1 MDMHTTYTS
10 ILPLMQFKPFIKI
23 LEEDFRFEEMVLNI
37 MMTKNKIKLTRE
49 RKSSKIKKQDNKKIK
64 RRRKIRMQDNNSL
77 KYVGENM
84 VFRNI
89 VDVSCGL
96 LVRSCVSI
104 TLEKRITSSKG
115 KPSGLLMARCT
126 PVEVSEQNV
135 KILNL
140 ESLITSITELTN
152 NSILVI
158 IAIFLTNLD

>member
-1 MDMHTTYTS
+1 
-10 ILPLMQFKPFIKI
+10 
-23 LEEDFRFEEMVLNI
+23 

-77 KYVGENM
+77 KYDGENM

-126 PVEVSEQNV
+126 PVEVSEQSSPTPLAWP
-135 KILNL
+135 IFSDTCQAALSSFL
-140 ESLITSITELTN
+140 SLTFS
-152 NSILVI
+152 
-158 IAIFLTNLD
+158 

>member
-1 MDMHTTYTS
+1 
-10 ILPLMQFKPFIKI
+10 
-23 LEEDFRFEEMVLNI
+23 

-49 RKSSKIKKQDNKKIK
+49 RKSSKIKKQNNKKIK

-77 KYVGENM
+77 KYVENM

-89 VDVSCGL
+89 VDISCGL

-126 PVEVSEQNV
+126 PIEVSEQSSPTPLAWP
-135 KILNL
+135 IFSDTCQAALSSFL
-140 ESLITSITELTN
+140 SLTFS
-152 NSILVI
+152 
-158 IAIFLTNLD
+158 

>member
-1 MDMHTTYTS
+1 
-10 ILPLMQFKPFIKI
+10 
-23 LEEDFRFEEMVLNI
+23 

-64 RRRKIRMQDNNSL
+64 RRRKIQMQDNNSL
-77 KYVGENM
+77 KYVENM

-89 VDVSCGL
+89 VDISCGL

-126 PVEVSEQNV
+126 PVEVSEQSSPTPLAWP
-135 KILNL
+135 IFSDTCQAALSSFL
-140 ESLITSITELTN
+140 SLTFS
-152 NSILVI
+152 
-158 IAIFLTNLD
+158 